1 MNQPPSCPFPYSP
14 SRPSLNSPT
23 VLSPHSPSSLPP
35 PPCRYDEEDEALL
48 QQADADVLSERRS
61 AMDEWASFRASKQEF
76 VALSQGFK
84 AQMFGPR
91 WAEKESLMVKQV
103 VEQVVESK
111 EELYLAK

>member
-1 MNQPPSCPFPYSP
+1 
-14 SRPSLNSPT
+14 
-23 VLSPHSPSSLPP
+23 
-35 PPCRYDEEDEALL
+35 
-48 QQADADVLSERRS
+48 
-61 AMDEWASFRASKQEF
+61 MDEWASFRASKQEF

-91 WAEKESLMVKQV
+91 WTEKESLMVKQV